1 MVALIL
7 SLLGALG
14 SALRTR
20 ANLALEN
27 LALRQQLANL
37 RRTSSRPR
45 LSTSDRAF
53 WLVLSTLGW
62 KELGGRRASG
72 RNHAP
77 RWHLLR
83 LRRPRYHSD
92 DPRPRPSGRDQGQAT
107 AHHEVGRNGPVGAVP
122 VDQPAL
128 RVVPHVPQDRTF
140 PGDAEPRLRD
150 AKIGN

>member
-53 WLVLSTLGW
+53 WLVLSLLWSRWADVLFVVKPDTVLRWHRTGFRLFWRWKSRSDKPSESGVSPETRRLIRQMTEANVGW
-62 KELGGRRASG
+62 G
-72 RNHAP
+72 AP
-77 RWHLLR
+77 RI
-83 LRRPRYHSD
+83 
-92 DPRPRPSGRDQGQAT
+92 
-107 AHHEVGRNGPVGAVP
+107 HESCSSS
-122 VDQPAL
+122 
-128 RVVPHVPQDRTF
+128 
-140 PGDAEPRLRD
+140 
-150 AKIGN
+150 